1 MPNFEFGPASQ
12 ADAVAIK
19 HLLAQAD
26 LPSEDFAAHL
36 THFRLAKNDGELAG
50 VIGLEPFGEAGLLRS
65 LVAAPAYRGQ
75 GLGQALVE
83 QVTGYARSLGVRE
96 LYLLTTTAA
105 DFFPRLGFRV
115 IDRASVPPAI
125 QTTAEFASICPSTA
139 VCMSKRIV

>member
-19 HLLAQAD
+19 QLLVQAN

-36 THFRLAKNDGELAG
+36 AHFWVARNGGELAG
-50 VIGLEPFGEAGLLRS
+50 VIGLEPYGEVGLLRS

-75 GLGQALVE
+75 GLGRALVE
-83 QVTGYARSLGVRE
+83 QVIGYARSLGIRE
-96 LYLLTTTAA
+96 LVLLTTTAA
-105 DFFPRLGFRV
+105 DFFPRLGFSV
-115 IDRASVPPAI
+115 IERTSVPAAI
-125 QTTAEFASICPSTA
+125 QTTAEFASLCPSTA